1 MTYLIYPHAVSH
13 SRSKRKNMSWLTAT
27 HLCDLWLT
35 YRNKIHKYQNTF
47 SPSLFVY
54 LCHSHWINCIVID
67 IHTYTYGLSSGRGL
81 KTKIRG
87 TGKVM
92 IKQLCLLS
100 HVFFWDWGHK
110 KKVVYCAFQKKQ
122 QQDHQSPEWN
132 KGRKLLN
139 IHGYRWSVSPSCE
152 IPHGWTK
159 KHHRAHTM
167 SRRRGQKLPF
177 PVIMKD

>member
-1 MTYLIYPHAVSH
+1 MFGPTRKWSRPVSAKLFTCLLVSSQTPTGALMSTSVPFTPLFSSLYPQTVHFTNNPLGRHKLSDTYLIYPHAVSH

-100 HVFFWDWGHK
+100 HVFFWDWGH
-110 KKVVYCAFQKKQ
+110 
-122 QQDHQSPEWN
+122 
-132 KGRKLLN
+132 
-139 IHGYRWSVSPSCE
+139 
-152 IPHGWTK
+152 
-159 KHHRAHTM
+159 
-167 SRRRGQKLPF
+167 
-177 PVIMKD
+177 